1 MVLRVK
7 EKYTRII
14 VLLLAASFLL
24 SATVAYAKPKD
35 DELRLIYD
43 EDDIG
48 GVLAYGQD
56 DDYGAYEGVISVR
69 VRMTDLWIDNPVQS
83 PPVEK
88 LYVTIYKWPSGTIIW
103 EGDLEDDDN
112 TGWVSTNGGIG
123 TTIKVNV
130 DNIYGVY
137 DEDYHYSGEVQ
148 MYIN

>member
-1 MVLRVK
+1 M
-7 EKYTRII
+7 
-14 VLLLAASFLL
+14 
-24 SATVAYAKPKD
+24 
-35 DELRLIYD
+35 
-43 EDDIG
+43 
-48 GVLAYGQD
+48 
-56 DDYGAYEGVISVR
+56 
-69 VRMTDLWIDNPVQS
+69 
-83 PPVEK
+83 
-88 LYVTIYKWPSGTIIW
+88 TIYKWPSGTIIW